1 MSEEEAG
8 GDAAEVGTLCQGR
21 PQCQAG
27 LLFSAVTEGLYMCKH
42 PTGLWEFTVRAAGNH
57 GWVLSKP
64 RNDAKLRG
72 RKNC

>member
-1 MSEEEAG
+1 M
-8 GDAAEVGTLCQGR
+8 
-21 PQCQAG
+21 
-27 LLFSAVTEGLYMCKH
+27 FSAVTEGLYMCKH